1 MSETQTRSQSRS
13 QGRSQS
19 RSRVKTQVESQ
30 GGVESG
36 SQVKS
41 STKSQGGA
49 RSRQSSARQPANQLD
64 VDGVLVGRKVVI
76 AVVVGN
82 EVARVVGTII
92 AMGRYWVVVNVEDSE
107 IPTIQG
113 TVYLNKGS
121 VIAYMPV
128 DSETPGSNHDSKTK
142 H

>member
-1 MSETQTRSQSRS
+1 VTEAQTKSQTRSRSKPQGKDQTRSQPRS
-13 QGRSQS
+13 QG
-19 RSRVKTQVESQ
+19 
-30 GGVESG
+30 
-36 SQVKS
+36 
-41 STKSQGGA
+41 
-49 RSRQSSARQPANQLD
+49 ARQPANQLD

-92 AMGRYWVVVNVEDSE
+92 AMGRYWVVVNIESSE